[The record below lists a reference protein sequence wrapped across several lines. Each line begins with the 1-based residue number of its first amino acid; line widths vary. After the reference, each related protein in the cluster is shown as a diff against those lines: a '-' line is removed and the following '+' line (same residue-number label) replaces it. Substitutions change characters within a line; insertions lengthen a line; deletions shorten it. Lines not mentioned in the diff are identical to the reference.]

1 MNADQV
7 EIFGTLRSR
16 IKEIVKALDEEKE
29 NNRMI
34 QEEYEQL
41 KSRFEQ
47 QNKDYK
53 ELEQKYNNLKLA
65 KVLANEGDESHDAR
79 IKVNRIV
86 REIDKC
92 IALLN
97 R

>member
-16 IKEIVKALDEEKE
+16 IKEILKTLDEEKE
-29 NNRMI
+29 IKHRV
-34 QEEYEQL
+34 EEELEQL
-41 KSRFEQ
+41 KLRFDQ

-53 ELEQKYNNLKLA
+53 ELEHKYNNLKLA
-65 KVLANEGDESHDAR
+65 RALVTENEDGHDAR

>member
-1 MNADQV
+1 MNADQA
-7 EIFGTLRSR
+7 EIFGTLRSS
-16 IKEIVKALDEEKE
+16 VKKIQSNLELEKE
-29 NNRMI
+29 KKNKLMRDFI
-34 QEEYEQL
+34 EL
-41 KSRFEQ
+41 KKKNDHAITEL
-47 QNKDYK
+47 KD
-53 ELEQKYNNLKLA
+53 LEQKYNTLKLA
-65 KVLANEGDESHDAR
+65 KMLSSDTEEGHDAK

>member
-1 MNADQV
+1 MNADQA
-7 EIFGTLRSR
+7 EIFGTLRTR
-16 IKEIVKALDEEKE
+16 IKEIMKSLDKEKDE
-29 NNRMI
+29 GAK
-34 QEEYEQL
+34 L
-41 KSRFEQ
+41 KGDFIELKKKSDQKLIE
-47 QNKDYK
+47 YK

-65 KVLANEGDESHDAR
+65 KVLASETEESHDAR
-79 IKVNRIV
+79 IKVNSIV